1 MNSNEKIRRLQK
13 ISRVTFVVLTVLQV
27 LLAVAAVGVV
37 LAGICYAETFAG
49 MLNQLF
55 SGVARELLTTGTLVF
70 LILCVVVKLALYFAV
85 LTLAGRMF
93 RDFSRE
99 DSPFRQIHVRR
110 MRWIALLIFVASFI
124 NLFSMQITSWIAALL
139 IWCVSIV
146 FDYGCQLQQES
157 DETL

>member
-1 MNSNEKIRRLQK
+1 MNSNEKILRLQK
-13 ISRVTFVVLTVLQV
+13 ISRVTFVVLIVIQV
-27 LLAVAAVGVV
+27 LLVLAALGVI
-37 LAGICYAETFAG
+37 LAGIFYGEGFSN
-49 MLNQLF
+49 MLNVLF
-55 SGVARELLTTGTLVF
+55 SAVAQDVLTIGTLVF
-70 LILCVVVKLALYFAV
+70 LILCVVAKLALYFAV

-110 MRWIALLIFVASFI
+110 MRWIALLIFLASFI
-124 NLFSMQITSWIAALL
+124 NLFSIQLAGWMAALL
-139 IWCVSIV
+139 IWCVSLV

>member
-27 LLAVAAVGVV
+27 LLVLTAVAVV
-37 LAGICYAETFAG
+37 LAGIFCGGTFASK
-49 MLNQLF
+49 LNQLF
-55 SGVARELLTTGTLVF
+55 SAVAQDVLTAGALVF

-99 DSPFRQIHVRR
+99 DSPFRQIQVQR

>member
-1 MNSNEKIRRLQK
+1 MNSNEKIQRLQK
-13 ISRVTFVVLTVLQV
+13 ISRITFVVLTILQV
-27 LLAVAAVGVV
+27 LLVLAALGVI
-37 LAGICYAETFAG
+37 LAGIFCGENFTS
-49 MLNQLF
+49 MLNLLF
-55 SGVARELLTTGTLVF
+55 SAIAQDVLTAGTLVF
-70 LILCVVVKLALYFAV
+70 LIFCVVAKLALYFAV
-85 LTLAGRMF
+85 LTLAGQMF

>member
-1 MNSNEKIRRLQK
+1 MHSNEKIARLQK
-13 ISRVTFVVLTVLQV
+13 ISRVTFVLLTVLQV
-27 LLAVAAVGVV
+27 LLVLAALSVI
-37 LAGICYAETFAG
+37 LAGIFYGEDFAG
-49 MLNQLF
+49 KLNLLF
-55 SGVARELLTTGTLVF
+55 SAMAQDVLTAGTLTV
-70 LILCVVVKLALYFAV
+70 LILCVVAKLALCFAV

-99 DSPFRQIHVRR
+99 ASPFRQLHVRR
-110 MRWIALLIFVASFI
+110 MRWIALLIFIASFI